1 LQADARRVEASPFP
15 AAYARKR
22 MRDQV
27 AALAARGAPSVSRLI
42 DADGDIEFVE
52 ASHHVPV
59 MGRADA
65 SIASWQEPDA
75 FLLTVFL
82 NRDALIKALDGE
94 ISAESDDT
102 NAMTHEQR
110 QKATATIMAD
120 MLACD
125 RELSELIWLAQAE
138 GLPVEFRS
146 DANPWRSCR
155 YSLSP
160 HRMSTD
166 STGNRASIEPP
177 SAHVLDHGLEAG
189 EECHRVHKVQ
199 CRDSTDARQT
209 HLDQVEQ
216 SAAHRCIEVRQ
227 VAHRHVG
234 HRVQRVSDP
243 LKPAALI
250 VRACA
255 GRIDDRRRD
264 HLAEVGN
271 EAVSARDLIRD
282 FGVGHLDIG
291 HLDIGH
297 HAS

>member
-138 GLPVEFRS
+138 GLPVDFRS
-146 DANPWRSCR
+146 DANPLAVL
-155 YSLSP
+155 SLQPVTAP
-160 HRMSTD
+160 HV
-166 STGNRASIEPP
+166 NR
-177 SAHVLDHGLEAG
+177 
-189 EECHRVHKVQ
+189 
-199 CRDSTDARQT
+199 
-209 HLDQVEQ
+209 
-216 SAAHRCIEVRQ
+216 
-227 VAHRHVG
+227 
-234 HRVQRVSDP
+234 
-243 LKPAALI
+243 
-250 VRACA
+250 
-255 GRIDDRRRD
+255 
-264 HLAEVGN
+264 
-271 EAVSARDLIRD
+271 
-282 FGVGHLDIG
+282 
-291 HLDIGH
+291 
-297 HAS
+297 